1 MNLTDFNDLTKL
13 LIAVGGLATMAAGF
27 WRWVL
32 PQIVEDRAGRRAV
45 RDVIVGREPIYDST
59 VPGKLLVPALQGI
72 GVRMDTIESAVALLA
87 TNDRRLTDL
96 EHRVSVVEAQAVER
110 VITRMES
117 TAAWGAVEAV
127 AKSTPPEEEDDS
139 PLPSMGEN

>member
-1 MNLTDFNDLTKL
+1 
-13 LIAVGGLATMAAGF
+13 
-27 WRWVL
+27 
-32 PQIVEDRAGRRAV
+32 
-45 RDVIVGREPIYDST
+45 
-59 VPGKLLVPALQGI
+59 
-72 GVRMDTIESAVALLA
+72 VALLA

-127 AKSTPPEEEDDS
+127 AKSTPPEDEDDS

>member
-13 LIAVGGLATMAAGF
+13 LIALGGLATMAAGF

-127 AKSTPPEEEDDS
+127 AKSTPPDEDDS